1 MAKEIRCGKNM
12 VQLQTHFKELY
23 FELKEDN
30 ELNKKHV
37 GLVMDETTFQPHDE
51 EAHVDDTLKNLTNA
65 VK

>member
-1 MAKEIRCGKNM
+1 M